1 MKKGIFLT
9 LQIALI
15 CLTVFSCQQK
25 DNTQQSLNES
35 VMQHND
41 SVFAFLE
48 TNWHFQIRQSSN
60 ELQNI
65 LQEWKIWQEFT
76 QELAIKPVTS
86 IGAYQNKIKVL
97 DNKLTSLTYLKYPEA
112 LNTPD
117 IKARITV
124 LSTSI
129 KNLNMFLQ
137 LNPIDLDK
145 VELSLNQVNENLDI
159 LLSQMQNNLSKP
171 AIHSSSTADFD
182 QLLDTVRR
190 ANPTN

>member
-9 LQIALI
+9 LLI
-15 CLTVFSCQQK
+15 VLFCLTAFSCQQK
-25 DNTQQSLNES
+25 DNSQQKLNES

-48 TNWHFQIRQSSN
+48 TNWHFQVKQNSQ
-60 ELQNI
+60 ELQTI
-65 LQEWKIWQEFT
+65 LDDWKIWQEFA

-97 DNKLTSLTYLKYPEA
+97 DNKLSSLSYLKYPEA
-112 LNTPD
+112 LDTPD
-117 IKARITV
+117 IKARVTV

-137 LNPIDLDK
+137 LNPIDIDK
-145 VELSLNQVNENLDI
+145 VQQSLDQVNENLDI

-171 AIHSSSTADFD
+171 TLNANSAVDFQ